1 METLAQE
8 WIEEGKSIGFDLGK
22 KEGIDI
28 GKKEGIDIGKKEGIE
43 VARRQMVHAMLE
55 NGFAEETIARLL
67 NTSEAEVKQLL
78 ENSTANHDS
87 APAENR

>member
-8 WIEEGKSIGFDLGK
+8 WIEEGKSLGFDLGK

-28 GKKEGIDIGKKEGIE
+28 GMEA
-43 VARRQMVHAMLE
+43 ARRQMVRAMAE

-67 NTSEAEVKQLL
+67 NTTEAEVQQLL
-78 ENSTANHDS
+78 A
-87 APAENR
+87 A